1 MKKKDEK
8 AALQETIKMLEQR
21 QAKELTLLKDQFYV
35 TYESIKPINIF
46 KKAVHDIIG
55 SSEIKNDILSN
66 VIGLATGFISKK
78 IMVCSSK
85 NPFKKIMGTILEYFV
100 ANFVTRKAESFTE
113 SSEV

>member
-8 AALQETIKMLEQR
+8 AALQETIKLLEQK
-21 QAKELTLLKDQFYV
+21 QGQELIMLRDQFYV
-35 TYESIKPINIF
+35 TYESIKPVNIF
-46 KKAVHDIIG
+46 KKALHDIIG

-78 IMVCSSK
+78 IIVGSSN
-85 NPFKKIMGTILEYFV
+85 NPFKKILGTILEYIV

-113 SSEV
+113 NDQ